1 MLESFSRLMHR
12 YDPTSAKLE
21 GGVETVRQL
30 SQLAGAFQDEKAYQA
45 LLEEEDPVVYRVVAV
60 EPAEGP
66 GDLHYGLGTLYPGK
80 VGQEYFLT
88 KGHYHSRR
96 EAAEVYIG
104 IAGEGR
110 MLLQDEHSGESRLEE
125 LGQGQV
131 VYVPGYTAHRTINVG
146 AEPLV
151 YFGIYPADAGHDYG
165 AIAERNFFKV
175 LVERDGEPVLRDRDS
190 F

>member
-1 MLESFSRLMHR
+1 MLELFTHLMHS
-12 YDPTSAKLE
+12 YNLTSATLE
-21 GGVETVRQL
+21 GGKETIRHL
-30 SQLAGAFQDEKAYQA
+30 SQLADSFQDVKAYQA
-45 LLEEEDPVVYRVVAV
+45 RLEEGDPVVYRVSAV

-66 GDLHYGLGTLYPGK
+66 GDLHFGLGTLYPGK

-104 IAGEGR
+104 LAGAGR
-110 MLLQDEHSGESRLEE
+110 MLLEDENSGESRLEE

-146 AEPLV
+146 TKPLV

-165 AIAERNFFKV
+165 AIAERNFLKV
-175 LVERDGEPVLRDRDS
+175 LVDEGGEPVLRDRDS
-190 F
+190 S